1 MHGGRIGLESEVGV
15 GSTFYFTIPI
25 QVPGTASL
33 DGPDAKLVLVVDD
46 ERPIVQL
53 YERYLNRHGY
63 RVIGLSEPVDAV
75 RRAREVMPF
84 AILLDVMMPGRD
96 GWHVL
101 QDLKSDP
108 DTRSI
113 PVIMCTILESQG
125 KGESL
130 GADGY
135 LMKPI
140 LEEELVRTL
149 SSLEPKQHRYT
160 ILGITDNDHELDRFQ
175 AVFKDEAD
183 YQLGLAFGGHQAIS
197 AIQYRR
203 PDAILLAMDTAQ
215 RKAPHPLNSLNVV
228 SLLETIRND
237 PKLASIPV
245 IILADL
251 PLDDQNGARIQEL
264 ASLILP
270 KREWTKD
277 IVLKNIQALLNEH
290 APAI

>member
-1 MHGGRIGLESEVGV
+1 
-15 GSTFYFTIPI
+15 
-25 QVPGTASL
+25 
-33 DGPDAKLVLVVDD
+33 
-46 ERPIVQL
+46 
-53 YERYLNRHGY
+53 
-63 RVIGLSEPVDAV
+63 
-75 RRAREVMPF
+75 
-84 AILLDVMMPGRD
+84 MMPGRD

-215 RKAPHPLNSLNVV
+215 RKATHPLNSLNVV

-251 PLDDQNGARIQEL
+251 PLDEQNGARIQEL

-277 IVLKNIQALLNEH
+277 IVLKNIQALLNEP
-290 APAI
+290 APAT